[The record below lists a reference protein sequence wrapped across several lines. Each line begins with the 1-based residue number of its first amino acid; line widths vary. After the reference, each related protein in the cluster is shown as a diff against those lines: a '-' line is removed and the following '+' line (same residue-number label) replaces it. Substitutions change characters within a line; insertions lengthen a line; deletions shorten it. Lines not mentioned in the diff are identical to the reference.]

1 MAKSK
6 FKVPEEWDDTL
17 VKLYA
22 GYLDLIG
29 DGKGLADPAAEADS
43 IDYEDPPGE
52 ES

>member
-1 MAKSK
+1 MAKNK
-6 FKVPEEWDDTL
+6 FTPPAEWDETL
-17 VKLYA
+17 VDLYR

-29 DGKGLADPAAEADS
+29 DGKGLADAAAEEDS